1 MTPSETR
8 STTSSETST
17 ATTSGRTGSEPIAD
31 LVVAGARCVAT
42 VDAERRELADG
53 WVAIT
58 DGLVSGVGTGPPPAA
73 TTVLDATDCLV
84 TPGLVN
90 AHHHLYQNLTRANP
104 AMTDQAL
111 FGWLQTLYPLWR
123 GLDTESV
130 HVSAWVG
137 LAELALAGCT
147 TSSDHLYLHPKGAGD
162 LLTAEIEAAQDLG
175 VRFHPT
181 RGSMSLSE
189 KDGGLPPDDV
199 VAADDDILAACEE
212 AVTRH
217 HDRSFGAMTRVALAP
232 CSPFSVTEDL
242 MVRTAELA
250 DRLDVRLHT
259 HFAENAEDDE
269 FSLATFG
276 CRPMEYLE
284 RTGWCTERTWVAH
297 CVMPDDGEIAR
308 LGAAGVGVAH
318 CPSSNMILSSG
329 IAPVVELRA
338 AGVHVGLGVDG
349 SSSADAASLW
359 LEARQAMLLAKLRN
373 GAAAGT
379 ARMALEMATIGGAGC
394 LGRAGEIGALTVG
407 AVGDVAVW
415 PLTGPS
421 FAGAVA
427 DPIEAWLRCGPV
439 AARHT
444 VVHGRPVVRDGRMV
458 SSRVDEMLVAHDRL
472 ARRLQAG

>member
-1 MTPSETR
+1 MT
-8 STTSSETST
+8 
-17 ATTSGRTGSEPIAD
+17 AGPIAD
-31 LVVAGARCVAT
+31 LVVANARCVAT
-42 VDAERRELADG
+42 VDATRREVADG

-58 DGLVSGVGTGPPPAA
+58 DGFVSGVGTGAAPAA

-90 AHHHLYQNLTRANP
+90 AHHHLYQNLTRALP
-104 AMTDQAL
+104 AMTDKPL
-111 FGWLQTLYPLWR
+111 FGWLQSLYPLWR
-123 GLDTESV
+123 ALDAESV

-147 TSSDHLYLHPKGAGD
+147 TSTDHLYLHPRGSGD
-162 LLTAEIEAAQDLG
+162 LLAAEIDAARDLG

-199 VAADDDILAACEE
+199 VADDDEILAACDD
-212 AVTRH
+212 AVHRH

-232 CSPFSVTEDL
+232 CSPFSVTESL

-250 DRLDVRLHT
+250 ERLDVRLHT

-269 FSLATFG
+269 YSVAMFG

-284 RTGWCTERTWVAH
+284 RTGWSSDRTWVAH
-297 CVMPDDGEIAR
+297 CVRPDPDEIRR

-329 IAPVVELRA
+329 IAPVVDLRA

-359 LEARQAMLLAKLRN
+359 LEARQAMLLAKLRD
-373 GAAAGT
+373 GAGAGT

-394 LGRAGEIGALTVG
+394 LGRTGEIGTLEVG

-421 FAGAVA
+421 FAGAIA
-427 DPIEAWLRCGPV
+427 DPVEAWLRCGPV

-444 VVHGRPVVRDGRMV
+444 VVHGRAVVRDGCLV
-458 SSRVDEMLVAHDRL
+458 SGRVDEMLTAHDRL
-472 ARRLQAG
+472 SRRIQAG